1 MWSNFYFDIS
11 AWGSKWTAWLSLWW
25 VWIQSRRRRWEREIG
40 YIWICVSVCVCK
52 IQKIGSQ
59 NVFKSMTPEVD
70 TGLLTGL
77 LTSICDD
84 KYDK

>member
-1 MWSNFYFDIS
+1 M
-11 AWGSKWTAWLSLWW
+11 
-25 VWIQSRRRRWEREIG
+25 
-40 YIWICVSVCVCK
+40 CK

>member
-1 MWSNFYFDIS
+1 MDSLIIAMMSLD
-11 AWGSKWTAWLSLWW
+11 SKQKKKVRERNW
-25 VWIQSRRRRWEREIG
+25 VYLNMCE
-40 YIWICVSVCVCK
+40 CVCVCK